1 MWVTQSCPTLCDP
14 MDYSLPGSSAHGNP
28 QTLILEWVAISFPRE
43 SFWPRDW
50 TRVSHIAGRFITIWA
65 TRYIQVSFLLV
76 LFVGSDGKES
86 ACSAGDLGRSPGEGN
101 GYSLQCSCLDNPM
114 DRGAWWATVHRV
126 PKSRTW
132 LKHLSMHA
140 CTSSH
145 EKTWRKLRSILLSE
159 KRQLEK
165 ATYCVI
171 TTLWCYGKCKTM
183 ETVKGSVVARGCEW
197 KEEP

>member
-1 MWVTQSCPTLCDP
+1 MNIFKYLW
-14 MDYSLPGSSAHGNP
+14 Y
-28 QTLILEWVAISFPRE
+28 ILNFFIS
-43 SFWPRDW
+43 
-50 TRVSHIAGRFITIWA
+50 TGVVSHSPNFR
-65 TRYIQVSFLLV
+65 V
-76 LFVGSDGKES
+76 LMEFMDFPGDSDGKES
-86 ACSAGDLGRSPGEGN
+86 ACSAGDLGQSPGEGN
-101 GYSLQCSCLDNPM
+101 GHSLQCSCLDNPM

-132 LKHLSMHA
+132 RKHLSMHA

-183 ETVKGSVVARGCEW
+183 ETVKGSVVARGWEW